1 VLLARVVV
9 FLLGVALVWETVSS
23 AVRTFVL
30 PRGAPDFIS
39 GVVFIGMRRLFD
51 LRLRGEQQYKRRD
64 RIMAFYGP
72 VAVLSLL
79 PAWLILLLLGYTAMY
94 WGLGAGTW
102 RTAFDYSGSSLL
114 TLGLTSLDST
124 FQAALGFSEAALGLI
139 LVALL
144 IAFLPTIYSAF
155 SKREA
160 AVAMLEVRAGTP
172 PSCIEMLGRY
182 HRIHGLSHLHEV
194 WSDWEIWFSEI
205 EESHTS
211 LAALAFFRSPQP
223 DRSWVTASG
232 AVLDTASLVNAA
244 LDIPHDPQADLCI
257 RSGYLA
263 LRRIADYFGITY
275 DMNPRSTDPISI
287 KRSEFD
293 AVLDELSRQ
302 GLQLKSDR
310 DKAWRD
316 FQGWRVNY
324 DTVLLTLADLT
335 MAPYAPWSS
344 DRRIKYRPRPLIRRL
359 RR

>member
-1 VLLARVVV
+1 VVV
-9 FLLGVALVWETVSS
+9 ARIVLFVLGAGLVWATAAS

-39 GVVFIGMRRLFD
+39 GVVFIGTRRLFD
-51 LRLRGEQQYKRRD
+51 LRLRGERQYKRRD
-64 RIMAFYGP
+64 QVMAFYAP
-72 VAVLSLL
+72 VALLSLL
-79 PAWLILLLLGYTAMY
+79 PAWLILILLGYTAMY
-94 WGLGAGTW
+94 WGVGAASW
-102 RTAFDYSGSSLL
+102 RTAFEFSGSSLL

-124 FQAALGFSEAALGLI
+124 LQAAMGFSEAALGLI

-144 IAFLPTIYSAF
+144 IAYLPTIYSAF
-155 SKREA
+155 SRREA

-172 PSCIEMLGRY
+172 PSCVEMIERY
-182 HRIHGLSHLHEV
+182 HRIHGLDRLNEV
-194 WSDWEIWFSEI
+194 WRNWEIWFSDI

-257 RSGYLA
+257 RSGFLA
-263 LRRIADYFGITY
+263 LRRIADFFGIAY
-275 DMNPRSTDPISI
+275 DMNPRSSDPISI
-287 KRSEFD
+287 QRAEFE
-293 AVLDELSRQ
+293 AVLDELASK
-302 GLQLKSDR
+302 GIPLNADR
-310 DKAWRD
+310 DQAWRD

-344 DRRIKYRPRPLIRRL
+344 DRRIKYRPRPLIHRVR
-359 RR
+359 

>member
-1 VLLARVVV
+1 MFIARVVL
-9 FLLGVALVWETVSS
+9 FLLGAALVWATVAS

-30 PRGAPDFIS
+30 PRGTPDLIS
-39 GVVFIGMRRLFD
+39 GAVFIGMRWLYD
-51 LRLRGEQQYKRRD
+51 LRLRGERQYKRRD

-72 VAVLSLL
+72 VALLSLL
-79 PAWLILLLLGYTAMY
+79 PVWLILLLLGYTAIY
-94 WGLGAGTW
+94 WGVGAGTW
-102 RTAFDYSGSSLL
+102 RTAFDFSGSSLL

-124 FQAALGFSEAALGLI
+124 LQAALGFSEAALGLI

-144 IAFLPTIYSAF
+144 IAYLPTIYSAF
-155 SKREA
+155 SRREA

-172 PSCIEMLGRY
+172 PSCIEMLERY
-182 HRIHGLSHLHEV
+182 HRIHGLDHLHEV
-194 WSDWEIWFSEI
+194 WSNWEIWFSEI

-244 LDIPHDPQADLCI
+244 LDMPHDPQADLCI

-263 LRRIADYFGITY
+263 LRRIADFFGISY
-275 DMNPRSTDPISI
+275 EMNPRPTDPISI
-287 KRSEFD
+287 QRSEFES
-293 AVLDELSRQ
+293 VLDELAKQ
-302 GLQLKSDR
+302 GLGVKTDR
-310 DKAWRD
+310 DQAWRD

-344 DRRIKYRPRPLIRRL
+344 DRRIKYRPRPLVSRVR
-359 RR
+359 